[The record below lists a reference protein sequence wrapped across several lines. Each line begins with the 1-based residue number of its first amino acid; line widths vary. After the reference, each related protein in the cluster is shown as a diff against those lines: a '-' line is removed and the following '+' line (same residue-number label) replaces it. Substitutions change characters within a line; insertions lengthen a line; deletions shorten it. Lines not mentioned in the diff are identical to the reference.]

1 MSPFGGLPDLFSHR
15 FLSALQFLV
24 AAAPGLAHTRADAY
38 RAGLLEQFRRV
49 DPDRRPGWAAMNA
62 SHERQPVA
70 QIALYGKRRG
80 YVLRTIGSSDGNRL
94 AFAPPLAPAA
104 EQPLQKPRFADIVR
118 RHRVGPEEIRVAHR
132 MALARLRP
140 VERRR
145 VDHRDI
151 VVRTRDC
158 AVAASDAHVVLE
170 IDFALGTP
178 LDRAGRAAVHALRIV
193 AMAARAGDEVLADLD
208 AVADQAALAVQRL
221 ARLDTLVALDAQVQV
236 HHQQRI
242 GLDHAQLPASFEQ
255 LRNFGCDFL
264 RLLVAPLDM
273 LPHRFFDL
281 RVVPAK
287 GKKLLRRNLDQL
299 ALPRRQNARRSYAR
313 SQQ

>member
-38 RAGLLEQFRRV
+38 RAGLLEQFRWV

-62 SHERQPVA
+62 SHEGQPVA

-80 YVLRTIGSSDGNRL
+80 HVLGAIGSSDGNRL

-151 VVRTRDC
+151 VEGTRDR

-178 LDRAGRAAVHALRIV
+178 LDRAGRTAVHALRIV
-193 AMAARAGDEVLADLD
+193 AMAARAWDEVLADLD

-236 HHQQRI
+236 HHQQRV
-242 GLDHAQLPASFEQ
+242 GLEHPQLPASFEQ
-255 LRNFGCDFL
+255 FRHFRRDFL
-264 RLLVAPLDM
+264 GLLLALLDE
-273 LPHRFFDL
+273 LANPFLDL
-281 RVVPAK
+281 WVIPAK
-287 GKKLLRRNLDQL
+287 LEKLFRRNLD
-299 ALPRRQNARRSYAR
+299 
-313 SQQ
+313 